1 MAFGLTPKFK
11 RDLKPDDI
19 TTEQF
24 LVIAVETAKKIGWNI
39 SQIAE
44 NGFIAYSKTS
54 FSSWGEEIRVTINGT
69 IADLESE
76 STGSQLADWG
86 KNKANLKFFVHT
98 FNELKSTFSDEELSE
113 RYKALKPD
121 LISKEDSELNK
132 SPLSA
137 REKISSFLSIFKPTV
152 GYFITPLLIDL
163 NILLFILMVI
173 ISGVNVF
180 LPDADSLILWGANLR
195 PYTMQGEWWRLISNC
210 FLHIGIIHLLMNMYA
225 LLYIGVILEPYLGK
239 SRFITAYLLTGV
251 AASVC
256 SLWWH
261 DLTISAGASGAIFGM
276 YGVFLAMLTTNLIEK
291 TARKALL
298 ISIGVFVLYNLANGM
313 KAGIDNAAHIGGL
326 VSGLIIGY
334 AFYPS
339 LKVKTHENEEYDL
352 KKISIGVMSI
362 VILFSCYLVYLNI
375 PIDTEKKFLTQK
387 DMDKYDIDVYSTKM
401 KEFVSTE
408 SMALEVFKMPTSTP
422 KEELLNELKNRGIYY
437 WNDNIQLI
445 KDVEKLNLPPFLHQR
460 NKLLL
465 DYCNLR
471 IKSYELIYKK
481 VENET
486 VLLEPQ
492 IEECNKKIEK
502 IIAQLSEK
510 QEQEQ

>member
-1 MAFGLTPKFK
+1 MAFGLIPKFK

-24 LVIAVETAKKIGWNI
+24 LVIAVETAKKLKWNI
-39 SQIAE
+39 SQITE
-44 NGFIAYSKTS
+44 NGFIAYTKTS
-54 FSSWGEEIRVTINGT
+54 FSSWGEEFRITINGN
-69 IADLESE
+69 IADLESIT
-76 STGSQLADWG
+76 TGSQMTDWG
-86 KNKANLKFFVHT
+86 KNKENTNLFART
-98 FNELKSTFSDEELSE
+98 FYELRGTISVEELSE
-113 RYKALKPD
+113 RYEALKPD
-121 LISKEDSELNK
+121 LMSKEDCELNK

-137 REKISSFLSIFKPTV
+137 RGKISSFLSFFKPTE

-163 NILLFILMVI
+163 NIVLFILMI
-173 ISGVNVF
+173 MISGVNVF
-180 LPDADSLILWGANLR
+180 LPDSESLILWGANIR

-225 LLYIGVILEPYLGK
+225 LLFIGVILEPYLGK
-239 SRFITAYLLTGV
+239 ARFITAYLLTGI
-251 AASVC
+251 AASVF
-256 SLWWH
+256 SLRWH
-261 DLTISAGASGAIFGM
+261 ELVISAGASGAIFGM

-298 ISIGVFVLYNLANGM
+298 VSIGVFVFYNLANGM
-313 KAGIDNAAHIGGL
+313 QDGIDNAAHIGGL
-326 VSGLIIGY
+326 ISGLIIGY
-334 AFYPS
+334 GFYPS
-339 LKVKTHENEEYDL
+339 LKKRTDEYDL
-352 KKISIGVMSI
+352 KKISIGLISVI
-362 VILFSCYLVYLNI
+362 VLFSCYLVYLNT

-387 DMDKYDIDVYSTKM
+387 DMEKYDIDAYSARM
-401 KEFVSTE
+401 KEFVSAE
-408 SMALEVFKMPTSTP
+408 SMALEVFKMPDSTP

-437 WNDNIQLI
+437 WNENIELI

-481 VENET
+481 VETET

-492 IEECNKKIEK
+492 IEEYNKEIEK

-510 QEQEQ
+510 Q